1 MDIELYNKYTSW
13 LMYVCKCVH
22 HHVLLFAQ
30 LEYSK
35 STAGMLSTVFEV
47 GGVVGTALIG
57 VVIDKWVMQC
67 SVEGYLW
74 SA

>member
-1 MDIELYNKYTSW
+1 MDIEPYDKRTSW
-13 LMYVCKCVH
+13 LMHVCKLKCAH
-22 HHVLLFAQ
+22 RHVLLFSQ

-57 VVIDKWVMQC
+57 VVIDK
-67 SVEGYLW
+67 
-74 SA
+74 